1 MKLRD
6 VCHIFSQ
13 KRRFAFSKSYIQ
25 RLGRQREFSK
35 EALRMPKKDILKG
48 RKGVVTSYR
57 RGKHLQHPNQVLLKF
72 DDIETRSEA
81 AVLVSKKVM
90 WVSPEG
96 KEFLGKILGPHGNS
110 GAVRAKF
117 RTNLP
122 GQAIG
127 TPVQLL

>member
-1 MKLRD
+1 MSVNENPTEEILHMSESD
-6 VCHIFSQ
+6 V
-13 KRRFAFSKSYIQ
+13 
-25 RLGRQREFSK
+25 
-35 EALRMPKKDILKG
+35 LKG

-57 RGKHLQHPNQVLLKF
+57 RGLHLQHTNQVLLLF
-72 DDIETRSEA
+72 DEIKTRAQASS
-81 AVLVSKKVM
+81 LVSRKVK
-90 WVSPEG
+90 WVSPSG
-96 KEFLGKILGPHGNS
+96 KEVLGKILGPHGNS

>member
-1 MKLRD
+1 M
-6 VCHIFSQ
+6 
-13 KRRFAFSKSYIQ
+13 SKS
-25 RLGRQREFSK
+25 
-35 EALRMPKKDILKG
+35 DVLKG

-57 RGKHLQHPNQVLLKF
+57 RGKHLQHPNQVILLF
-72 DDIETRSEA
+72 DEIKTRSQA
-81 AVLVSKKVM
+81 AALVGRRVKWNLS
-90 WVSPEG
+90 EE

-127 TPVQLL
+127 SPVVLI